1 MNDCPAGSLLM
12 TDASDGTEDTIPV
25 SGISAVAGRPDE
37 FMGVGAA
44 FGSGRAAMDG
54 DARRRDDRWSCVI
67 VDVWGYMRRES
78 RL

>member
-37 FMGVGAA
+37 FIGVGAA
-44 FGSGRAAMDG
+44 FGSGRAAIDG

-67 VDVWGYMRRES
+67 VDV
-78 RL
+78 

>member
-1 MNDCPAGSLLM
+1 M

-44 FGSGRAAMDG
+44 LGSGRAAIDG

>member
-1 MNDCPAGSLLM
+1 MI
-12 TDASDGTEDTIPV
+12 TDASDGTDEMIPV

-37 FMGVGAA
+37 FVGTGAA
-44 FGSGRAAMDG
+44 LGSGRDAIDG
-54 DARRRDDRWSCVI
+54 DARRRDDRWSCVM

>member
-1 MNDCPAGSLLM
+1 M

-44 FGSGRAAMDG
+44 FGCGRAAIDG

>member
-12 TDASDGTEDTIPV
+12 TDASDGTEETIPV

-37 FMGVGAA
+37 FIGVGAA
-44 FGSGRAAMDG
+44 FGSGRAAIDG

-67 VDVWGYMRRES
+67 VEVWGYMRRES

>member
-1 MNDCPAGSLLM
+1 M

-37 FMGVGAA
+37 FIGVGAA
-44 FGSGRAAMDG
+44 FGSGRAAIDG
-54 DARRRDDRWSCVI
+54 DASRRDDRWSCVI

>member
-1 MNDCPAGSLLM
+1 M

-37 FMGVGAA
+37 FIGVGAA
-44 FGSGRAAMDG
+44 FGSGRAAIDG